1 MEQLPLQFDNSSVI
15 RKVDLIK
22 GKHNKEAVQF
32 LFSRFLES
40 EEKIV
45 LISGPSKVGKTY
57 LTQLYINEVNGLE
70 IFFKDIDCFEK
81 AEDLANSNRVFLIEN
96 ISCLKANEEKQLF
109 NFYNLINQ
117 SRSKLIITTQLL
129 PKKIK
134 IMLPDLLSR
143 IVSTRVIFITEPV
156 DEETLKLIIF
166 KMFQDKQLKVDLNI
180 INYLTNS
187 LERRLV
193 EFFNIINKIEKELF
207 ISKQKVNIKFLK
219 QLISTIE

>member
-1 MEQLPLQFDNSSVI
+1 
-15 RKVDLIK
+15 
-22 GKHNKEAVQF
+22 
-32 LFSRFLES
+32 
-40 EEKIV
+40 
-45 LISGPSKVGKTY
+45 
-57 LTQLYINEVNGLE
+57 
-70 IFFKDIDCFEK
+70 
-81 AEDLANSNRVFLIEN
+81 
-96 ISCLKANEEKQLF
+96 
-109 NFYNLINQ
+109 
-117 SRSKLIITTQLL
+117 
-129 PKKIK
+129 
-134 IMLPDLLSR
+134 MLPDLLSR

>member
-1 MEQLPLQFDNSSVI
+1 MEQLPLQFDSSSVI

-40 EEKIV
+40 EENIV

-81 AEDLANSNRVFLIEN
+81 AEGLANSNRVFLIEN
-96 ISCLKANEEKQLF
+96 LSCLKANEEKQLF

-117 SRSKLIITTQLL
+117 SSSKLIITTQLL

-166 KMFQDKQLKVDLNI
+166 KMFQDKQLKVDINI